1 MALLFKESIKTD
13 KSQGCW
19 VLTHLSHEKLLGM
32 AYLAYFGVLG
42 VFVPYIG
49 LYLDDRGLNSHD
61 IGLLLAIVTGMR
73 IIGPSLWA
81 QFATRKGDPVWVM
94 RFGAVLATIGWC
106 SSFFD
111 GGYALL
117 LIGLSIYSL
126 CWTAILPQLETS
138 AFYYLEND
146 TARYSKVRS
155 AGSVGYIL
163 LVVLS
168 GYLLERFG
176 PGFLPACA
184 LLFLLLMLLTLWQL
198 PKFSLGSAG
207 VEGSLKFRRLWR
219 HQSFVFFM
227 LAAFLLQVSFAPF
240 YSFFTIYTRDLGYS
254 GTQSG
259 LLIGL
264 AVAAEI
270 IAFYFAGKILK
281 DRSYRNLLSMCYGLT
296 AIRWTLVAF
305 YADNPVVLALSML
318 LHAFSFALAH
328 SCAMQFIQQ
337 FFPSSQRS
345 RGQALYAGLVYGG
358 GGAFGAYLC
367 GWTWQDGAGS
377 TLSFLLAASAALIA
391 ACLTASL
398 PKHIQRFG
406 QA

>member
-1 MALLFKESIKTD
+1 MVAQLSQEKT
-13 KSQGCW
+13 
-19 VLTHLSHEKLLGM
+19 LGL

-42 VFVPYIG
+42 VFVPYVG
-49 LYLDDRGLNSHD
+49 LYLDSRGLNSHD

-81 QFATRKGDPVWVM
+81 QLAERRGDPVWVM
-94 RFGAVLATIGWC
+94 RLGAVLATVGWC
-106 SSFFD
+106 SSFID

-117 LIGLSIYSL
+117 LVGLSIYSL

-138 AFYYLEND
+138 AFHYLDND

-163 LVVLS
+163 LVVLG

-176 PGFLPACA
+176 PEFLPASA
-184 LLFLLLMLLTLWQL
+184 LLFLLLMLITLWQL
-198 PKFSLGSAG
+198 PKFSLGHAG
-207 VEGSLKFRRLWR
+207 AEETVKFRLLWR
-219 HQSFVFFM
+219 HRAFVVFM
-227 LAAFLLQVSFAPF
+227 LAAFMLQVSFAPF

-259 LLIGL
+259 LFIGL

-270 IAFYFAGKILK
+270 VAFYFAGKVLK
-281 DRSYRNLLSMCYGLT
+281 DRSYRNLLTLCYGLT
-296 AIRWTLVAF
+296 AFRWVLVAL
-305 YADNPVVLALSML
+305 YADNPVILTLSML

-337 FFPSSQRS
+337 FFPSPQRS

-358 GGAFGAYLC
+358 GGAVGAYIC
-367 GWTWQDGAGS
+367 GWTWQDGLGS
-377 TLSFLLAASAALIA
+377 TLSFMLAGAAALCA
-391 ACLTASL
+391 ALLTATL
-398 PKHIQRFG
+398 PKHIRSFG
-406 QA
+406 K